1 LMRAITEVADKA
13 KDEKLT
19 WREAA
24 NMIGVARVAQA
35 HRLRGLYP

>member
-1 LMRAITEVADKA
+1 MRSFREVEEMARTK
-13 KDEKLT
+13 KVS

-24 NMIGVARVAQA
+24 HIIGVARVAEA